1 LGQSQSSRALLFRS
15 GFGNQNPANIRNDLR
30 ELTTEKDFNPHVL
43 VTSLNYVYQGN
54 EAFRLQIDSLEVPSF
69 SHVAIVG
76 SSGSGKTTLIDLLL
90 GVIEPSS
97 GKVTISGVEPREA
110 FKMWPGS
117 VGYVP
122 QQIIIAPGSVAE
134 NVALGLKKQR

>member
-1 LGQSQSSRALLFRS
+1 
-15 GFGNQNPANIRNDLR
+15 
-30 ELTTEKDFNPHVL
+30 
-43 VTSLNYVYQGN
+43 
-54 EAFRLQIDSLEVPSF
+54 
-69 SHVAIVG
+69 
-76 SSGSGKTTLIDLLL
+76 LIDLLL

-97 GKVTISGVEPREA
+97 GEVTISGVEPREA